1 MKKLISVFLA
11 LAMILALGVTAFAA
25 EDTTLTINGTG
36 RIFEGY
42 QLLDLTT
49 SLKGDAHHTAHDGDH
64 TSDCYNFAYT
74 VNEKYRAI
82 LQEETLNNGRNEL
95 WVENGKPATAAGV
108 TDAQIL
114 SYLSY
119 QTSDNGDVYNTMR
132 LVADRLYRAIQA
144 AGLEADK
151 TGLTGGANNI
161 EQGYWI
167 FADVT
172 DLNGENDANSLVIVD
187 TKGQDDLIINTKLGL
202 ATVEKKVKDIEDSE
216 DDKILDNAWHDSADH
231 DIGDTVPF
239 KLTATLASNAHLY
252 TTYAITFHDTMSA
265 GLTLDEDSIKVYMY
279 DSKHK
284 ADVDT
289 DLNDY
294 AKDVTEN
301 FVITTTED
309 LTDNC
314 SFEVSCENVFAIEGA
329 TKDSAFVVYY
339 EATLNDAAVI
349 GAAGNPNEV
358 YLEFSNDPYG
368 TSTGKTETDKV
379 TVFTYQLV
387 INKTD
392 SHGHALEG
400 AGFKLYKKALSGE
413 WNLIGTEQIGDGMTT
428 FTWKGLDD
436 GDYKLEESTVP
447 EGYNKMSDVV
457 FSISATHV
465 EVDANPA
472 LTALDGGL
480 MGTGVVDTGIIEK
493 GIINNTGTI
502 LPETGAE
509 GTFLLITGGTVLVIL
524 AAVFMITRKKMSIYE
539 D

>member
-1 MKKLISVFLA
+1 MKKFVAIFLA
-11 LAMILALGVTAFAA
+11 MAMILALGIFAFAA
-25 EDTTLTINGTG
+25 EDTTLTINGAAD
-36 RIFEGY
+36 RVYVGY

-49 SLKGDAHHTAHDGDH
+49 SLKGENHHPNTCDGVNH
-64 TSDCYNFAYT
+64 ASDCYNFAYT
-74 VNEKYRAI
+74 VNEKYLVI
-82 LQEETLNNGRNEL
+82 LQEEVLNNGRNEL

-114 SYLSY
+114 KYLEG
-119 QTSDNGDVYNTMR
+119 QNSDNGDVYNTMR
-132 LVADRLYRAIQA
+132 QVADRLYRAIKT
-144 AGLEADK
+144 AGLAPDAAN
-151 TGLTGGANNI
+151 LTGNGDNI

-172 DLNGENDANSLVIVD
+172 DLDGKNDANSLVMVD
-187 TKGQDDLIINTKLGL
+187 TKGQDELIINPKLGL
-202 ATVEKKVKDIEDSE
+202 PTVEKKVKDIDDSE
-216 DDKILDNAWHDSADH
+216 DDKIADNAWHDSADH
-231 DIGDTVPF
+231 DIGDTIPF

-265 GLTLDEDSIKVYMY
+265 GLTLNQGSIKVYMY
-279 DSKHK
+279 DTKHK

-294 AKDVTEN
+294 AKDVT
-301 FVITTTED
+301 D
-309 LTDNC
+309 
-314 SFEVSCENVFAIEGA
+314 SFTFNATAGGFSIGCENVFAIEGA

-339 EATLNDAAVI
+339 EATLNENAVI

-379 TVFTYQLV
+379 TVFTYQLT

-392 SHGHALEG
+392 SHGHELEG
-400 AGFKLYKKALSGE
+400 AGFTLYKKTLSGE
-413 WNLIGTEQIGDGMTT
+413 WIAIGTEQIGDGMTT
-428 FTWKGLDD
+428 FIWKGLDD

-465 EVDANPA
+465 EIAAEPT
-472 LTALDGGL
+472 LTSLDGGL
-480 MGTGVVDTGIIEK
+480 MGTGLVETGIIEK
-493 GIINNTGTI
+493 NIVNNTGTV
-502 LPETGAE
+502 LPETGAQ
-509 GTFLLITGGTVLVIL
+509 GTFLLITGGAFLVVI
-524 AAVFMITRKKMSIYE
+524 AGVFMITRKKMSIYE